1 MSIFEFDRE
10 EYEKQVREEEREEV
24 EAKCLAKGRK
34 EGALKTLYELVKDS
48 LLSLAN
54 AAKKAG
60 QSEEEFAAG
69 MESYFLRGRLSEKGR
84 AAQASNEYT
93 LVIHEGILK

>member
-1 MSIFEFDRE
+1 MKEYLTQKEKEIIGIMETLLNQEYMTALALERSERRGIIAGRFE
-10 EYEKQVREEEREEV
+10 
-24 EAKCLAKGRK
+24 
-34 EGALKTLYELVKDS
+34 TLYELVKDS

-69 MESYFLRGRLSEKGR
+69 MESYFLSAG
-84 AAQASNEYT
+84 AA
-93 LVIHEGILK
+93 K